1 MMQTMMIAM
10 LYKERYCLF
19 MNITIILKLSLQFII
34 LLSGKADPKLL
45 SELFGLDNYLYY
57 NGNCRND
64 GCLNMMKAAIFY
76 SDIITTVSPTYAQEI
91 LTRVMEKVYKSIL
104 EMRKYDLYGILNG
117 VDYEIINPATD
128 PQIVEHFDVDTVFK
142 DKIAK

>member
-1 MMQTMMIAM
+1 MIAM
-10 LYKERYCLF
+10 LYKERYCYYEHYE
-19 MNITIILKLSLQFII
+19 NIKIVFTIHNIAFQ
-34 LLSGKADPKLL
+34 GKADPRLL

-76 SDIITTVSPTYAQEI
+76 SDIITTVSPTYAKEI
-91 LTRVMEKVYKSIL
+91 LTPEYGEGLQNIL

-117 VDYEIINPATD
+117 VDYDVINPKTD
-128 PQIVEHFDVDTVFK
+128 KDIVKEL
-142 DKIAK
+142 